1 MTRINDR
8 QVLRL
13 HSLGMQYHRIPA
25 TTTFPELFE
34 RFVQAILPENLADAA
49 YLRLQ
54 AMGRYA
60 SASAGEAILEDG
72 DQDQIVFVAQGATKL
87 VAHASGGREQVV
99 AFHFEGDLVPVSAR
113 GAHSYTLSALRDC
126 ELIAF
131 PAAEFLGFARSE
143 PGLLNEVLDRV
154 VTSLR
159 RSREKSITLGRKT
172 AQERVAG
179 FLVTMAERIGT
190 PKDGGC
196 LLHLPMSRR
205 DMADSLGLTIETI
218 SRQLTELREAG
229 LIETSG
235 RSDVHLCDIAAL
247 QARAGHL
254 AAAV

>member
-1 MTRINDR
+1 
-8 QVLRL
+8 
-13 HSLGMQYHRIPA
+13 MQYHRAPA

-34 RFVQAILPENLADAA
+34 LFVQAVLPQSLADAA
-49 YLRLQ
+49 YLQLQ

-60 SASAGEAILEDG
+60 SAVAGGVILEDG
-72 DQDQIVFVAQGATKL
+72 DQHQVVFVAQGATKL

-99 AFHFEGDLVPVSAR
+99 AFHFEGDLISVSSR
-113 GAHSYTLSALRDC
+113 GAHSYTLCALQDC
-126 ELIAF
+126 ELVAF
-131 PAAEFLGFARSE
+131 PAEDFLGLARSE

-154 VTSLR
+154 LTSLS
-159 RSREKSITLGRKT
+159 RSREKLITLGRKT

-190 PKDGGC
+190 PREGGC

-229 LIETSG
+229 LIATSG
-235 RSDVHLCDIAAL
+235 RSDVHICDIAAL
-247 QARAGHL
+247 EARAGQL
-254 AAAV
+254 AAAA

>member
-1 MTRINDR
+1 LTGINDR
-8 QVLRL
+8 QVFGP
-13 HSLGMQYHRIPA
+13 HMSPMQRHRTSS

-34 RFVQAILPENLADAA
+34 LFAQAILAQDMTDAA
-49 YLRLQ
+49 YLQLQ

-60 SASAGEAILEDG
+60 RATAGEAVLADG
-72 DQDQIVFVAQGATKL
+72 DQNQIVFVARGATKL

-99 AFHFEGDLVPVSAR
+99 AFHFEGDLVSVPAR
-113 GAHSYTLSALRDC
+113 GAHSYTLCALQDC

-131 PAAEFLGFARSE
+131 AAAEFLGLARSE
-143 PGLLNEVLDRV
+143 PGLLNEVLERV
-154 VTSLR
+154 LASLA
-159 RSREKSITLGRKT
+159 RSREKSIALGRKT
-172 AQERVAG
+172 AQERVAS
-179 FLVTMAERIGT
+179 FLVSMAGRIGM
-190 PKDGGC
+190 PQEGGC

-235 RSDVHLCDIAAL
+235 RSVVHLCDNASL

-254 AAAV
+254 SSAA